1 MFKIKG
7 KEFDVQY
14 AYLDAYVN
22 TSLKQLVF
30 GLQIGAKDINDLIG
44 RSKLFFNSEILLG
57 VNANELNIWEDIA
70 GKTIEWQEYSED
82 EGKPRALFYVF
93 EHTEVTNTKV
103 EFKAKKEKL
112 IVKISAT
119 IDIYGN
125 NGFDENLP
133 LEIETEVDFFGVLC
147 GRSTFEECQENL
159 TPYINLDSLKYV
171 KNNNGVSLMVPVDTD
186 LERNILFLG
195 DY

>member
-7 KEFDVQY
+7 KEFDVHY

-30 GLQIGAKDINDLIG
+30 GLQIGAKDINGLIG
-44 RSKLFFNSEILLG
+44 RNKLFFNSEILLG
-57 VNANELNIWEDIA
+57 VNANELNIWKDIE
-70 GKTIEWQEYSED
+70 GKTIEWQKYSED

-93 EHTEVTNTKV
+93 EHTEVTNAKV
-103 EFKAKKEKL
+103 EFKAKKEKI
-112 IVKISAT
+112 IVRISAT

-186 LERNILFLG
+186 LERNILVLG